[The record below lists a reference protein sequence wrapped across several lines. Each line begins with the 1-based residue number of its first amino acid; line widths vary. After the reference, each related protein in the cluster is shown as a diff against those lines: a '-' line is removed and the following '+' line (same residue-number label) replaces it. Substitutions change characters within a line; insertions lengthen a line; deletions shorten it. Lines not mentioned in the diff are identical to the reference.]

1 MLTISRF
8 LDSSRFVSIWLLAAL
23 LIAILAPNS
32 GCAAKETRDPDR
44 ATLLALGNW
53 DSSTDYRRPPHGGK
67 AVLLLNSRGKL
78 VRQIPKFTVNGGFGG
93 CRGISASQ
101 DGRFFVVCGNS
112 EEGIS
117 MYRAPNG
124 VKLWSLSGFFRSA
137 VFADG
142 LVYALGAESVYAID
156 RTGTI
161 VKHSRIG
168 GGMDMDI
175 VFDPLGKCLW
185 IVGMDIKKC
194 SLDLKLQFKV
204 KLPFSILHG
213 PAFPPGA
220 AFSVDVNPDGSVWV
234 AGRNAYERDGDGN
247 QLVKISPTG
256 QLLKVVYLDF
266 CPQRVRV
273 DKSDGSVWTTG
284 SVRRED
290 YSQIGDE
297 WPETTAELDKLVQ
310 VEVQTY
316 TCKYDSEGE
325 LLARSTQGGTSIE
338 VDPSD
343 GSVWIAGG
351 KSILHYSSTGANLAT
366 YDGVSGSQKWLAI
379 VP

>member
-8 LDSSRFVSIWLLAAL
+8 SDSTRPAPAWLLLAL
-23 LIAILAPNS
+23 LIAILLPET
-32 GCAAKETRDPDR
+32 GFAAKETRDPDR

-53 DSSTDYRRPPHGGK
+53 DSSNDDRKPPHGD

-78 VRQIPKFTVNGGFGG
+78 IRQIPMLTVNRGFGG
-93 CRGISASQ
+93 CRGISVSQ
-101 DGRFFVVCGNS
+101 DARFFVVCGHS

-117 MYRAPNG
+117 MYRASNG

-168 GGMDMDI
+168 WAIDI
-175 VFDPLGKCLW
+175 AFDSKSKCLW
-185 IVGMDIKKC
+185 IVGGNIKKY
-194 SLDLKLQFKV
+194 SMDLKLLFEV
-204 KLPFSILHG
+204 RLPSGTMNSGTFSIDLN
-213 PAFPPGA
+213 
-220 AFSVDVNPDGSVWV
+220 SDGSVWV
-234 AGRNAYERDGDGN
+234 ADRNAYGRETNENR
-247 QLVKISPTG
+247 LIKISPEG
-256 QLLKVVYLDF
+256 RLLKFIHLDF

-284 SVRRED
+284 RVRRQD
-290 YSQIGDE
+290 YSRIGDE
-297 WPETTAELDKLVQ
+297 WPETVAELDALI
-310 VEVQTY
+310 EITVQTY
-316 TCKYDSEGE
+316 TCKYDSEGK
-325 LLARSTQGGTSIE
+325 LLLKSTQGGKSIE

-343 GSVWIAGG
+343 GSAWIAGG
-351 KSILHYSSTGANLAT
+351 RSIVHYSSTGANLGT
-366 YDGVSGSQKWLAI
+366 YTGVSGNQKWLAI